1 MKKQRVAAFASCG
14 KPSFEC
20 FFVWGARIFIISLP
34 LANQNLSKY
43 LNIQPNKE
51 EFDFKIKYLKK
62 NAMKSSKSSA
72 KYQFHGA
79 FKIMPDYSKCS

>member
-1 MKKQRVAAFASCG
+1 MSNSGEKTESAAFASCG

-20 FFVWGARIFIISLP
+20 FFVWGARILIISLP

-51 EFDFKIKYLKK
+51 EFDFKIKSL
-62 NAMKSSKSSA
+62 
-72 KYQFHGA
+72 
-79 FKIMPDYSKCS
+79 